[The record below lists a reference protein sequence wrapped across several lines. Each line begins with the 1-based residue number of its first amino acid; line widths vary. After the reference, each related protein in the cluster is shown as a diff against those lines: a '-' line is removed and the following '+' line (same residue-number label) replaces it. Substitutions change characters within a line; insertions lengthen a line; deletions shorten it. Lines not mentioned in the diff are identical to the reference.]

1 MIPLKAGRPWCFGSN
16 LPLIMMSR
24 HGLKGIWSW
33 RTKQLSR
40 DLLSYFH
47 HNLYKGTKQTL
58 LKILHSCPIFGY
70 LHFSD
75 TVRFFAKVFGQKI
88 GLQYCKIWII
98 LIFNVLDFFHL
109 VLNFATLH
117 LWTRVQTWESF
128 LKHGALPIRSVDYFP
143 IRMKLLENYCSIQLE
158 TWL

>member
-1 MIPLKAGRPWCFGSN
+1 
-16 LPLIMMSR
+16 MMSR
-24 HGLKGIWSW
+24 HRHKGIWNW

-40 DLLSYFH
+40 GLLSNFQ
-47 HNLYKGTKQTL
+47 HNLYKSTKQTL

-143 IRMKLLENYCSIQLE
+143 IRMKYDGDLSKLL
-158 TWL
+158 